1 MVPRAIGV
9 VVLLLLPSL
18 ATCWLGFHE
27 YARMVL
33 LGTLCAFHL
42 GMLARPIAP
51 FALLMPLVYAGAAL
65 TAGFTDGVA
74 ALLIAVAAVT
84 GAASSLG
91 YHRGL
96 LALLAAAL
104 IGSFE
109 PGSASVVTRNAS
121 FMMAGSVCGWLAAT
135 TIGRVVS
142 VRLVAVGSQTAL
154 GYAMLLAILV
164 IIAWLTT
171 RAAGLEHA
179 WWLPLTVAA
188 LGDPWLEGTPG
199 RAVAR
204 LSVALGA
211 TLLSVALVVS
221 VGDPLLRGLLTA
233 GLMVLLLSVGVR
245 RVGLRSFILTPLL
258 VLAASQYQGVDP
270 GSFLATTVLAFA
282 VVATCT
288 VLGKW
293 VLWTLRPD
301 AGRVAA

>member
-1 MVPRAIGV
+1 MLPRAIGV
-9 VVLLLLPSL
+9 VVVLLLPSL
-18 ATCWLGFHE
+18 AAGWLGFEEH
-27 YARMVL
+27 ARMVL

-51 FALLMPLVYAGAAL
+51 FALLLPLVYAGAAL
-65 TAGFTDGVA
+65 TAHFTDGVA

-109 PGSASVVTRNAS
+109 PGSAPDVTRNAA
-121 FMMAGSVCGWLAAT
+121 FMMAGCVCGWLAAAT
-135 TIGRVVS
+135 VGRVIA

-164 IIAWLTT
+164 IIAWLTA
-171 RAAGLEHA
+171 RAAGLEGA

-199 RAVAR
+199 QAVGR
-204 LSVALGA
+204 LAIALGA

-233 GLMVLLLSVGVR
+233 GLMLLLLGVGVR
-245 RVGLRSFILTPLL
+245 HVALRTFLLTPLL
-258 VLAASQYQGVDP
+258 VLAASQDGGADP
-270 GSFLATTVLAFA
+270 GHFLATTMLAYA

-293 VLWTLRPD
+293 TLWTLRPD
-301 AGRVAA
+301 AGHAAA

>member
-9 VVLLLLPSL
+9 VVMLLLPSL

-27 YARMVL
+27 FARMVL

-51 FALLMPLVYAGAAL
+51 FALLIPLVYAAAAL
-65 TAGFTDGVA
+65 TASFTHGVA
-74 ALLIAVAAVT
+74 ALLIAMAAVT

-109 PGSASVVTRNAS
+109 PGGAPEVARSAA
-121 FMMAGSVCGWLAAT
+121 FMMAGSACGWLAAVT
-135 TIGRVVS
+135 VGRRVS
-142 VRLVAVGSQTAL
+142 VHLVSVGSQTAL

-164 IIAWLTT
+164 IIAWLTA

-199 RAVAR
+199 QAVGR
-204 LSVALGA
+204 LAAALGA

-221 VGDPLLRGLLTA
+221 VSDPVLRGLLTA

-245 RVGLRSFILTPLL
+245 QVGLRAFLLTPLL
-258 VLAASQYQGVDP
+258 VLAVSQYQGVDP
-270 GSFLATTVLAFA
+270 GSFLGTTVLAFA

-301 AGRVAA
+301 AGRAAA